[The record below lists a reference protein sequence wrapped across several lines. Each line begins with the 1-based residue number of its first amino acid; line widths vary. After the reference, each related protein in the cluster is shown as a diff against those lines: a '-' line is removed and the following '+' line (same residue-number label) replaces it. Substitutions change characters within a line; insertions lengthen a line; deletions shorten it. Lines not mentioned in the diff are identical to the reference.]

1 MNAFA
6 VAPARF
12 VPRAAPCARRSP
24 KPLSARPL
32 SSPTIRV
39 SPVRVLP
46 SETKDQ
52 LAERG
57 LERRSPG
64 PPVRVSPP
72 AGDQLAVP
80 AKQRIWL
87 EREGRPRRL
96 GSERLSDA
104 SSARSARVGIGLDAC
119 RRRIASSWRRTRIS
133 NSFERRGRPSSHT
146 RANKFRTTRY
156 TNDQSKQQ
164 PSLDHGKSAEPS
176 EPDNSRE
183 PRTSLRTLRAVVAP
197 EDLDRA
203 VGERFVRRH
212 HLPRLCNKS
221 RAKRQSTHAFLKP
234 RPAIGPRESLCQGM

>member
-1 MNAFA
+1 M
-6 VAPARF
+6 RSLW
-12 VPRAAPCARRSP
+12 RRLDSCLEQHLAHGGRRNRYP
-24 KPLSARPL
+24 ETLELADDPF
-32 SSPTIRV
+32 V

-46 SETKDQ
+46 GETKDQ
-52 LAERG
+52 PAERG

-146 RANKFRTTRY
+146 RANRFRTTRY
-156 TNDQSKQQ
+156 TNDQSKQ
-164 PSLDHGKSAEPS
+164 PSLDHGQE
-176 EPDNSRE
+176 R
-183 PRTSLRTLRAVVAP
+183 RT
-197 EDLDRA
+197 
-203 VGERFVRRH
+203 
-212 HLPRLCNKS
+212 
-221 RAKRQSTHAFLKP
+221 
-234 RPAIGPRESLCQGM
+234 